1 MTTTQRSLVIG
12 VFTDRGQA
20 DAAIDQLQEAGFSS
34 EQLSLSHRQGVLAGR
49 LKHLFSKLPGQEGSI
64 VDELKGL
71 GVPEDEVQYY
81 QNELDAGR
89 IIVTVQ
95 ADGRQEDARAI
106 LESNGAYDINTRP
119 ETNNPS

>member
-1 MTTTQRSLVIG
+1 MTTTQRLIG

-64 VDELKGL
+64 VDELKRL
-71 GVPEDEVQYY
+71 GVPEDEARYY

>member
-1 MTTTQRSLVIG
+1 MTTTQRLIG
-12 VFTDRGQA
+12 VFTDRGEA

-49 LKHLFSKLPGQEGSI
+49 VKHLFSKLPGQEGSI
-64 VDELKGL
+64 VDELKRL
-71 GVPEDEVQYY
+71 GVPEDEARYY

-95 ADGRQEDARAI
+95 ADGRQEDARVI

>member
-1 MTTTQRSLVIG
+1 MTTTQRLIG

-34 EQLSLSHRQGVLAGR
+34 EQLSLSHRQGDLAGR
-49 LKHLFSKLPGQEGSI
+49 VKHLFSKLPGQEGSI
-64 VDELKGL
+64 VDELKRL
-71 GVPEDEVQYY
+71 GVPEDEARYY

-95 ADGRQEDARAI
+95 ADGRQEDARVI

-119 ETNNPS
+119 ETNNPT

>member
-1 MTTTQRSLVIG
+1 MTTTQRLIG

-49 LKHLFSKLPGQEGSI
+49 VKHLFSKLPGQEGSI
-64 VDELKGL
+64 VDELKRL
-71 GVPEDEVQYY
+71 GVPEDEARYY

-119 ETNNPS
+119 ETNNPT

>member
-1 MTTTQRSLVIG
+1 MTTTPRSLVIG
-12 VFTDRGQA
+12 VFTDRSAA
-20 DAAIDQLQEAGFSS
+20 DAAIDQLLEAGFSS
-34 EQLSLSHRQGVLAGR
+34 EQLSLSHRQGAPAGR
-49 LKHLFSKLPGQEGSI
+49 VKHLFSKRPGQEGSI

-71 GVPEDEVQYY
+71 GFPEDEARYY

-106 LESNGAYDINTRP
+106 LESNGAF
-119 ETNNPS
+119 

>member
-1 MTTTQRSLVIG
+1 MTTTQRLIG

-64 VDELKGL
+64 VDELKRL
-71 GVPEDEVQYY
+71 GVPEDEARYY

-106 LESNGAYDINTRP
+106 LESNGAYDINTGH
-119 ETNNPS
+119 ETNKPS

>member
-1 MTTTQRSLVIG
+1 MTTTQRLIG

-64 VDELKGL
+64 VDELKRL
-71 GVPEDEVQYY
+71 GVPEDEARYY

-106 LESNGAYDINTRP
+106 LESNGAYDIHTRP
-119 ETNNPS
+119 ETKNPS

>member
-1 MTTTQRSLVIG
+1 MTTTQRLIG

-49 LKHLFSKLPGQEGSI
+49 LKHLFSKHPGQEGSI
-64 VDELKGL
+64 VDELKRL
-71 GVPEDEVQYY
+71 GVPEDEARYY

-119 ETNNPS
+119 ETNNPT